1 MATRN
6 AAWTVIVYLAGDN
19 NLTTECMFALGEMK
33 RAALGKHLNVVA
45 QFDPCDPHLPTHRY
59 HIKRR
64 GKKKSFRHD
73 IIDRACYVDS
83 YGEVS
88 FKNESLR
95 AQALAAD
102 RKRERELCRPEFYQC
117 SLTGSPAEEDVITD
131 DTDTGSPVTLY
142 NFITFCLQ
150 EYPAD
155 HYLVVLSGHAG
166 GTERDYLM
174 RDESSAR
181 SLTFNELK
189 TVFRRVQQDRDG
201 KPIDIVGMDN
211 CLMSMAEI
219 CYELRGVAEVVVG
232 CESFSPASGWPY
244 REVLERLAN
253 DFVSPDLSPQ
263 QTLAEAS
270 ARAIVEEYVNYYANY
285 WLAGLSV
292 TQSAL
297 NVCKVEK
304 LREEIDKLAQL
315 MEQQLTAEWR
325 ASGTSASARPFNDAL
340 LLAHWE
346 AQSYNGEQFVDLY
359 DLCDCLKARIGD
371 GAIAD
376 QCDVLKDFLRN
387 EFVLTSC
394 YCGAAYQYSYGVSLY
409 FPWSYVAESYWNL
422 DFCKDANGG
431 GWGSFLKTY
440 TLLTR
445 RAPRGIEA
453 DSKLGKALNGTIE
466 DYVYTVGADTVRMGS
481 DRMGSD
487 RMGTDRMASDRMGSD
502 RMGSDR
508 MGSDRM
514 GSDRM
519 GSDRMGSDRMNSG
532 VAKNYI
538 HSMRNPPNV
547 FFPDEC
553 LRKRR
558 STLSTQEILRLR

>member
-1 MATRN
+1 METRN
-6 AAWTVIVYLAGDN
+6 AAWTVMVYLAGDN
-19 NLTTECMFALGEMK
+19 NLTTECMFALAEMK
-33 RAALGKHLNVVA
+33 QAALGKHLNVIA

-59 HIKRR
+59 HIKKR

-73 IIDRACYVDS
+73 IIDRAYYAGDN
-83 YGEVS
+83 GEVR
-88 FKNESLR
+88 FNNESLR

-102 RKRERELCRPEFYQC
+102 RKLERDLSRPELYEC
-117 SLTGSPAEEDVITD
+117 NLTGSPAEEEVITD

-142 NFITFCLQ
+142 NFITFCL
-150 EYPAD
+150 EKYPAD

-166 GTERDYLM
+166 GTERDYLLK
-174 RDESSAR
+174 DESSAG

-189 TVFRRVQQDRDG
+189 NVFRRVKEDRNG
-201 KPIDIVGMDN
+201 KTIDILGMDN

-219 CYELRGVAEVVVG
+219 CYELRGVAEIVIG

-244 REVLERLAN
+244 REVLERLAA
-253 DFVSPDLSPQ
+253 DFVSPSLLPPQ
-263 QTLAEAS
+263 SVAEAA
-270 ARAIVEEYVNYYANY
+270 ARGIVQEYVNYYANY
-285 WLAGLSV
+285 WIAGLSV

-297 NVCKVEK
+297 NVCQVET

-315 MEQQLTAEWR
+315 MEQQLAAEWH
-325 ASGTSASARPFNDAL
+325 ANGTSTTARRFHDAL

-359 DLCDCLKARIGD
+359 DFCHCLELRVGEGVVAE
-371 GAIAD
+371 
-376 QCDVLKDFLRN
+376 QCRAVQKFLRN

-409 FPWSYVAESYWNL
+409 FPWSHVAPSYWNL

-445 RAPRGIEA
+445 RAPRGING
-453 DSKLGKALNGTIE
+453 DSRLAKALNGTIE
-466 DYVYTVGADTVRMGS
+466 ECLYSVRTS
-481 DRMGSD
+481 TDHMGSD
-487 RMGTDRMASDRMGSD
+487 RMGTDRMGTDRMGTDRMGSD
-502 RMGSDR
+502 RMS
-508 MGSDRM
+508 
-514 GSDRM
+514 SDRM

-532 VAKNYI
+532 LAKNYI

-558 STLSTQEILRLR
+558 STLLTEEILRLQ